1 MKNKWKPYIDE
12 VKRLFDN
19 LLRESVGKEQEVL
32 DKIDER
38 LDRVAE
44 QKKRFFTSPLPPY
57 RLMNLREEKRAQIMN
72 YCWLKNKEGVEP
84 LLAAYLLWKTD
95 GKKEAVERFE
105 EKRAA
110 ELNYDWY
117 EYCDIKPVIDQR
129 KKEMLEPLSTPT
141 TDE

>member
-44 QKKRFFTSPLPPY
+44 QKKRFFTSPLPP
-57 RLMNLREEKRAQIMN
+57 
-72 YCWLKNKEGVEP
+72 
-84 LLAAYLLWKTD
+84 
-95 GKKEAVERFE
+95 
-105 EKRAA
+105 
-110 ELNYDWY
+110 
-117 EYCDIKPVIDQR
+117 ID
-129 KKEMLEPLSTPT
+129 
-141 TDE
+141 

>member
-1 MKNKWKPYIDE
+1 
-12 VKRLFDN
+12 
-19 LLRESVGKEQEVL
+19 
-32 DKIDER
+32 
-38 LDRVAE
+38 
-44 QKKRFFTSPLPPY
+44 
-57 RLMNLREEKRAQIMN
+57 MNLREEKKVQIMN
-72 YCWLKNKEGVEP
+72 YCWLNNKAGVEP

-129 KKEMLEPLSTPT
+129 KKEMLEPLSDKPI
-141 TDE
+141 E